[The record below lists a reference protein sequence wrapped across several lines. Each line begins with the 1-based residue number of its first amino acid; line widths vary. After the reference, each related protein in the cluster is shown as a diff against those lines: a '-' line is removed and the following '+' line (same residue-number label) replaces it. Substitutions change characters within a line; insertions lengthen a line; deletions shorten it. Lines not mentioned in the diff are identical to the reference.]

1 MILLIKIIGD
11 YCIFK
16 CYFINWCINKYNFSL
31 YFRWIGSRNVHWPRT
46 NFRLS
51 SGVVKGIVS
60 KFEVFTIWGYVVTWL
75 GLQIT
80 AGLTKSRQQLL
91 LLFSLF

>member
-1 MILLIKIIGD
+1 MYTGLEP
-11 YCIFK
+11 IFA
-16 CYFINWCINKYNFSL
+16 S
-31 YFRWIGSRNVHWPRT
+31 
-46 NFRLS
+46 S

-60 KFEVFTIWGYVVTWL
+60 KFEVFTIWGYAVTWL